1 MPNLSDLPGLP
12 GQAVSKIQQY
22 VERGAAELH
31 YVRKIFES
39 GAFRLE
45 PPQNYAAMAVE
56 IRKWGEFGM
65 LPSLNARRHPDRAA
79 CIDDDGEFTF
89 KELDEAAHAVA
100 NGLIEKGVK
109 GGDGVAILARNSRWF
124 LIAYFGAAR
133 VGARI
138 ILLNSEFSGPQ
149 IKEVSEREDAKL
161 IIYDDEYT
169 KAVQK
174 AEPELGK
181 LRALGT
187 NPDSD
192 ESSGSKDETLADL
205 IERSSKDPAPKASR
219 HASII
224 ILTSGTTGTP
234 KGANRSTP
242 PTLAPVGG
250 ILSHVPFK
258 ANEVTS
264 LPAPM
269 FHALGFLHGTIAMFL
284 GSTLVLRRKF
294 KPPLVLED
302 IEKHKVTAMV
312 VVPVML
318 SRILDAIEKMDKK
331 PDLSTLK
338 IVFVSGSALGA
349 DLAERALED
358 LGPVIYNMYGSTE
371 IAFAT
376 IAEPKHLQHNSSTV
390 GPVVKGVKVK
400 IYDDNGKELPQ
411 GEIGRIFVGN
421 AFPFEGYTGGGKKQI
436 IDGLLSSGDVGY
448 FGDDGLLYI
457 SGRDDEMI
465 VSGGENVF
473 PAEVEDLLNGH
484 PDVVEATAIGVEDKE
499 WGHRLRAFVVKKG
512 DADVDEDTLK
522 HYVRDHLARYKVP
535 REVIFLD
542 ELPRNPTG
550 KILKRELRE
559 MDPEDSGSGGK
570 GGKSKSD
577 SKSKADGGGKAK
589 DGADKAKTD
598 EADKKDDKDDKA
610 KADGADKKDDKA
622 DKESEKAE

>member
-1 MPNLSDLPGLP
+1 MPNRIGLP
-12 GQAVSKIQQY
+12 GQAVSKLQQY
-22 VERGAAELH
+22 LERGSAELH
-31 YVRKIFES
+31 YVRKIIEA
-39 GAFRLE
+39 GALRLE
-45 PPQNYAAMAVE
+45 PPLNYVAMADD

-65 LPSLNARRHPDRAA
+65 LPSVNARRTPDRAA
-79 CIDDDGEFTF
+79 LIDEEGELTYQ
-89 KELDEAAHAVA
+89 ELNEAVHAVA
-100 NGLIEKGVK
+100 NGLIGKGVR
-109 GGDGVAILARNSRWF
+109 GGDGVAILARNHRWF
-124 LIAYFGAAR
+124 VIANYGAAR

-149 IKEVSEREDAKL
+149 IKEVSEREGAKV

-169 KAVQK
+169 QAVSK
-174 AEPELGK
+174 AEPKLGK

-187 NPDSD
+187 NPDAD
-192 ESSGSKDETLADL
+192 EPSGSTDETLQEL
-205 IERSSKDPAPKASR
+205 IARSSKTPAPKASK

-258 ANEVTS
+258 AGEVTS

-269 FHALGFLHGTIAMFL
+269 FHALGYLHATIAMFL

-318 SRILDAIEKMDKK
+318 SRILDAIEKMDSR
-331 PDLSTLK
+331 PDLSSLR
-338 IVFVSGSALGA
+338 IVFISGSQLGA
-349 DLAERALED
+349 ELASRALKD
-358 LGPVIYNMYGSTE
+358 LGPVIYNMYGPTE

-376 IAEPKHLQHNSSTV
+376 IAGPKDMERNAATV

-400 IYDDNGKELPQ
+400 ILDDNGNELPQ
-411 GEIGRIFVGN
+411 GEVGRIFVGN
-421 AFPFEGYTGGGKKQI
+421 AFPFEGYTGGGNKQI

-448 FGDDGLLYI
+448 FDEHDLLYV

-473 PAEVEDLLNGH
+473 PAEVEDLISGH
-484 PDVVEATAIGVEDKE
+484 PDVVEATAIGVDDKD
-499 WGHRLRAFVVKKG
+499 WGHRLRAFVVKKQ
-512 DADVDEDTLK
+512 DASVDEDTIK
-522 HYVRDHLARYKVP
+522 VYVRDHLARYKVP
-535 REVIFLD
+535 REVIFLE

-559 MDPEDSGSGGK
+559 MEID
-570 GGKSKSD
+570 
-577 SKSKADGGGKAK
+577 
-589 DGADKAKTD
+589 
-598 EADKKDDKDDKA
+598 
-610 KADGADKKDDKA
+610 
-622 DKESEKAE
+622 

>member
-1 MPNLSDLPGLP
+1 MPNLLGLP
-12 GQAVSKIQQY
+12 GQAAAKVQQY
-22 VERGAAELH
+22 VERGSAELH

-39 GAFRLE
+39 GAFRIE
-45 PPQNYAAMAVE
+45 PPQNYAAMVAD
-56 IRKWGEFGM
+56 IYKWGEFGM
-65 LPSLNARRHPDRAA
+65 LPALNARRHPDRAA
-79 CIDDDGEFTF
+79 CIDEDGEFSYR
-89 KELDEAAHAVA
+89 ELDEAAHAVA

-109 GGDGVAILARNSRWF
+109 GGDGIAILARNTRWF

-133 VGARI
+133 AGARI

-149 IKEVSEREDAKL
+149 IKEVSEREGAKL

-169 KAVQK
+169 EAVSKAS
-174 AEPELGK
+174 PELGK

-192 ESSGSKDETLADL
+192 EKSGSKDDTLADL
-205 IERSSKDPAPKASR
+205 IERSDKKPAPKANKHS
-219 HASII
+219 SII

-242 PTLAPVGG
+242 PTLAPIGG

-258 ANEVTS
+258 AGEVTS

-318 SRILDAIEKMDKK
+318 SRILDAVEKMDKK
-331 PDLSTLK
+331 PDLSSLK

-349 DLAERALED
+349 DLAERGLKD

-376 IAEPKHLQHNSSTV
+376 IAEPKHLEHNSSTV

-400 IYDDNGKELPQ
+400 TYDDNGKELPQ
-411 GEIGRIFVGN
+411 GEVGRIFVGN

-448 FGDDGLLYI
+448 FDEDGLLFI

-473 PAEVEDLLNGH
+473 PAEVEDLITGH

-499 WGHRLRAFVVKKG
+499 WGHRLRAFVVKKDG
-512 DADVDEDTLK
+512 ADLDEDTVK

-535 REVIFLD
+535 REVVFLD

-559 MDPEDSGSGGK
+559 MDVD
-570 GGKSKSD
+570 
-577 SKSKADGGGKAK
+577 
-589 DGADKAKTD
+589 
-598 EADKKDDKDDKA
+598 
-610 KADGADKKDDKA
+610 
-622 DKESEKAE
+622 

>member
-1 MPNLSDLPGLP
+1 MPHLIDLPGL
-12 GQAVSKIQQY
+12 AVARIFQY

-31 YVRKIFES
+31 YVRKIIEA
-39 GAFRLE
+39 GGFRLE
-45 PPQNYAAMAVE
+45 PPQNYAAMVTD
-56 IRKWGEFGM
+56 IVKWGEFGM
-65 LPSLNARRHPDRAA
+65 LPSMNARRTPHRAA
-79 CIDDDGEFTF
+79 CIDEDGEFSYQ
-89 KELDEAAHAVA
+89 ELDEAAHAVA
-100 NGLIEKGVK
+100 NGLLDMGVR
-109 GGDGVAILARNSRWF
+109 GGDGVALLARNHRWF
-124 LIAYFGAAR
+124 LIANFGAAR

-149 IKEVSEREDAKL
+149 IKEVSEREGAKV

-169 KAVQK
+169 EAVSK
-174 AEPELGK
+174 AEPKLGK

-187 NPDSD
+187 NPDAD
-192 ESSGSKDETLADL
+192 EPSGSTDETLEEL
-205 IERSSKDPAPKASR
+205 IARSSKEPAPKAGK

-258 ANEVTS
+258 AGEVTS
-264 LPAPM
+264 LPSPM
-269 FHALGFLHGTIAMFL
+269 FHALGYLHGTIAMFL
-284 GSTLVLRRKF
+284 GSTLLLRRKF

-302 IEKHKVTAMV
+302 IEKHKATAMV

-318 SRILDAIEKMDKK
+318 SRILDAVEKMDQK
-331 PDLSTLK
+331 PDLSSLK
-338 IVFVSGSALGA
+338 VVFVSGSQLGA
-349 DLAERALED
+349 ELASRALKD

-376 IAEPKHLQHNSSTV
+376 IAGPKDLERNAATV

-400 IYDDNGKELPQ
+400 IFDDNGKELPQ
-411 GEIGRIFVGN
+411 GEVGRIFVGN
-421 AFPFEGYTGGGKKQI
+421 AFPFEGYTGGGNKQI

-448 FGDDGLLYI
+448 FDEYGLLYV

-473 PAEVEDLLNGH
+473 PAEVEDLISGH
-484 PDVVEATAIGVEDKE
+484 PEVIEATAIGVEDKE
-499 WGHRLRAFVVKKG
+499 WGHRLRAFVVRKQ
-512 DADVDEDTLK
+512 DASLDEDTVK

-535 REVIFLD
+535 REVVFLD

-550 KILKRELRE
+550 KILKRELR
-559 MDPEDSGSGGK
+559 DIDV
-570 GGKSKSD
+570 D
-577 SKSKADGGGKAK
+577 
-589 DGADKAKTD
+589 
-598 EADKKDDKDDKA
+598 
-610 KADGADKKDDKA
+610 
-622 DKESEKAE
+622 

>member
-1 MPNLSDLPGLP
+1 MPNLIDLP
-12 GQAVSKIQQY
+12 GQAVAKLVQY
-22 VERGAAELH
+22 AERGAAELH
-31 YVRKIFES
+31 YVRKIIEA
-39 GAFRLE
+39 GGFRLE
-45 PPQNYAAMAVE
+45 PPQNYAAMVSE
-56 IRKWGEFGM
+56 IAKWGEFGM
-65 LPSLNARRHPDRAA
+65 LPSMNARRTPHRAA
-79 CIDDDGEFTF
+79 CIDEDGEFSYQ
-89 KELDEAAHAVA
+89 ELDEAAHAVA
-100 NGLIEKGVK
+100 NGLLGMGVRA
-109 GGDGVAILARNSRWF
+109 GDGVALLARNHRWF
-124 LIAYFGAAR
+124 LIANYGAAR

-149 IKEVSEREDAKL
+149 IKEVAEREGAKV

-169 KAVQK
+169 EAVSK
-174 AEPELGK
+174 AEPKLGK

-187 NPDSD
+187 NPDAD
-192 ESSGSKDETLADL
+192 EPSGSTDETLEEL
-205 IERSSKDPAPKASR
+205 IARSSKEPAPKAGK

-258 ANEVTS
+258 ADEVTS

-269 FHALGFLHGTIAMFL
+269 FHALGYLHGTIGMFL
-284 GSTLVLRRKF
+284 GSTLILRRKF

-302 IEKHKVTAMV
+302 IEKHKATAMV

-318 SRILDAIEKMDKK
+318 SRVLDALEKMDKK
-331 PDLSTLK
+331 PDLSSLK
-338 IVFVSGSALGA
+338 VVFVSGSQLGA
-349 DLAERALED
+349 ELASRALKD

-376 IAEPKHLQHNSSTV
+376 IAGPKDLERNAATV

-400 IYDDNGKELPQ
+400 IFDDNGKELPQ
-411 GEIGRIFVGN
+411 GEVGRIFVGN
-421 AFPFEGYTGGGKKQI
+421 AFPFEGYTGGGHKQI

-448 FGDDGLLYI
+448 FDEHGLLYV

-473 PAEVEDLLNGH
+473 PAEVEDLISGH
-484 PDVVEATAIGVEDKE
+484 PEVIEATAIGVEDKE
-499 WGHRLRAFVVKKG
+499 WGHRLRAFVVKKQ
-512 DADVDEDTLK
+512 DASLDEDTVK

-535 REVIFLD
+535 REVVFLD

-559 MDPEDSGSGGK
+559 IDVD
-570 GGKSKSD
+570 
-577 SKSKADGGGKAK
+577 
-589 DGADKAKTD
+589 
-598 EADKKDDKDDKA
+598 
-610 KADGADKKDDKA
+610 
-622 DKESEKAE
+622 

>member
-1 MPNLSDLPGLP
+1 MPNLIDLP
-12 GQAVSKIQQY
+12 GQAVAKIFQY
-22 VERGAAELH
+22 AERGAAELH
-31 YVRKIFES
+31 YVRKIIEA

-45 PPQNYAAMAVE
+45 PPQNYAAMVAE
-56 IRKWGEFGM
+56 IAKWGEFGM
-65 LPSLNARRHPDRAA
+65 LPSMNARRTPHRAA
-79 CIDDDGEFTF
+79 CIDEEGEFTY
-89 KELDEAAHAVA
+89 KELDEASHAVA
-100 NGLIEKGVK
+100 NGLLDMGVK
-109 GGDGVAILARNSRWF
+109 AGDGVALLARNHRWF
-124 LIAYFGAAR
+124 LVANYGAAR

-149 IKEVSEREDAKL
+149 IKEVAEREGAKV

-169 KAVQK
+169 NAVSK
-174 AEPELGK
+174 AEPKLGK

-187 NPDSD
+187 NPDAD
-192 ESSGSKDETLADL
+192 EPSGSTDETLEEL
-205 IERSSKDPAPKASR
+205 IARSSKEPAPKAGK

-269 FHALGFLHGTIAMFL
+269 FHALGYLHGTLGLFL

-302 IEKHKVTAMV
+302 IEKHKATAMV

-318 SRILDAIEKMDKK
+318 SRLLDAVEKMDKK
-331 PDLSTLK
+331 PDLSSLNV
-338 IVFVSGSALGA
+338 VFVSGSQLGA
-349 DLAERALED
+349 ELASRALKD

-376 IAEPKHLQHNSSTV
+376 IAGPKDLQRNAATV

-400 IYDDNGKELPQ
+400 IFDDNGKELPQ
-411 GEIGRIFVGN
+411 GQVGRIFVGN
-421 AFPFEGYTGGGKKQI
+421 AFPFEGYTGGGGKQI

-448 FGDDGLLYI
+448 FDEHGLLYV

-473 PAEVEDLLNGH
+473 PAEVEDLISGH
-484 PDVVEATAIGVEDKE
+484 PEVVEATAIGVEDKE
-499 WGHRLRAFVVKKG
+499 WGHRLRAFVVKKQG
-512 DADVDEDTLK
+512 ASLDEDTVK

-559 MDPEDSGSGGK
+559 MD
-570 GGKSKSD
+570 
-577 SKSKADGGGKAK
+577 
-589 DGADKAKTD
+589 
-598 EADKKDDKDDKA
+598 
-610 KADGADKKDDKA
+610 
-622 DKESEKAE
+622 AE

>member
-1 MPNLSDLPGLP
+1 MPNLIDLP
-12 GQAVSKIQQY
+12 GQAVAKLQQY
-22 VERGAAELH
+22 AERGASELH
-31 YVRKIFES
+31 YLRKIIEA
-39 GAFRLE
+39 GGVRRE
-45 PPQNYAAMAVE
+45 PPQNYAAMAAD
-56 IRKWGEFGM
+56 IRKWGEIGM
-65 LPSLNARRHPDRAA
+65 LPSFNARRTPNRAA
-79 CIDDDGEFTF
+79 IIDDDGAVTY
-89 KELDEAAHAVA
+89 KELDEAANAVA
-100 NGLIEKGVK
+100 HGLLAKGVH
-109 GGDGVAILARNSRWF
+109 GGDGVAIRARNHRWF
-124 LIAYFGAAR
+124 SIANFGCAR

-149 IKEVSEREDAKL
+149 IKEVAEREGAKL
-161 IIYDDEYT
+161 IIYDDEYA
-169 KAVQK
+169 KAVSK
-174 AEPELGK
+174 ADPPLGK

-192 ESSGSKDETLADL
+192 EPSGSSDETLADL
-205 IERSSKDPAPKASR
+205 VARNSKSPAPKATK

-242 PTLAPVGG
+242 PTLAPIGG

-258 ANEVTS
+258 AGEVTS
-264 LPAPM
+264 LPSPM
-269 FHALGFLHGTIAMFL
+269 FHALGYLHATIAMFL
-284 GSTLVLRRKF
+284 GSTLLLRRRF

-302 IEKHKVTAMV
+302 IEKHKATALV

-318 SRILDAIEKMDKK
+318 SRILAALEKMDEK
-331 PDLSTLK
+331 PDLSSLR

-349 DLAERALED
+349 DLAERGLKD

-376 IAEPKHLQHNSSTV
+376 IAEPKHLEFNSSTA

-400 IYDDNGKELPQ
+400 IIDDNGKELPQ
-411 GEIGRIFVGN
+411 GEVGRIFVGTS
-421 AFPFEGYTGGGKKQI
+421 FPFEGYTGGGKKQI

-448 FGDDGLLYI
+448 FDERGLLYI

-473 PAEVEDLLNGH
+473 PAEVEDCISAH

-499 WGHRLRAFVVKKG
+499 WGHRLRAFVVKK
-512 DADVDEDTLK
+512 DNADLDEDTVKK
-522 HYVRDHLARYKVP
+522 HVKYQLAKYKVP
-535 REVIFLD
+535 REVVFLD

-559 MDPEDSGSGGK
+559 IDVD
-570 GGKSKSD
+570 
-577 SKSKADGGGKAK
+577 
-589 DGADKAKTD
+589 
-598 EADKKDDKDDKA
+598 
-610 KADGADKKDDKA
+610 
-622 DKESEKAE
+622 

>member
-1 MPNLSDLPGLP
+1 MPNLSDLPGL
-12 GQAVSKIQQY
+12 GKIQQY
-22 VERGAAELH
+22 VDRGTSELH
-31 YVRKIFES
+31 YVRKIVES

-45 PPQNYAAMAVE
+45 SPLNYAAMANE
-56 IRKWGEFGM
+56 IVKWGEFGM

-79 CIDDDGEFTF
+79 CIDEDGEFTY
-89 KELDEAAHAVA
+89 KQLDEAAHAVA
-100 NGLIEKGVK
+100 NALLAKGVRA
-109 GGDGVAILARNSRWF
+109 GDGVALLARNHRWF
-124 LIAYFGAAR
+124 LIANYGAAR

-149 IKEVSEREDAKL
+149 IKEVSEREGAKL

-169 KAVQK
+169 KAVSK
-174 AEPELGK
+174 AEPPLGK

-187 NPDSD
+187 NPDKD
-192 ESSGSKDETLADL
+192 QPSGSTDETLADL
-205 IERSSKDPAPKASR
+205 IARSSTAPAPKAGK

-269 FHALGFLHGTIAMFL
+269 FHALGYLHATIAMFL

-318 SRILDAIEKMDKK
+318 SRILDAVEKMHKK
-331 PDLSTLK
+331 PDLSSLK
-338 IVFVSGSALGA
+338 IVFVSGSQLGA
-349 DLAERALED
+349 ELASRALKD

-376 IAEPKHLQHNSSTV
+376 IAGPKDLERNPATV

-400 IYDDNGKELPQ
+400 ILDENGNELSQ
-411 GEIGRIFVGN
+411 GEVGRIFVGN
-421 AFPFEGYTGGGKKQI
+421 AFPFEGYTGGGHKQI
-436 IDGLLSSGDVGY
+436 IDGLMSSGDVGY
-448 FGDDGLLYI
+448 FDEHGLLYV

-473 PAEVEDLLNGH
+473 PAEVEDLISGH

-499 WGHRLRAFVVKKG
+499 WGARLRAFVVKKP
-512 DADVDEDTLK
+512 DAEVDEDTIK

-559 MDPEDSGSGGK
+559 MEV
-570 GGKSKSD
+570 
-577 SKSKADGGGKAK
+577 
-589 DGADKAKTD
+589 
-598 EADKKDDKDDKA
+598 E
-610 KADGADKKDDKA
+610 
-622 DKESEKAE
+622 

>member
-1 MPNLSDLPGLP
+1 MPNLIDFP
-12 GQAVSKIQQY
+12 GQAVAKIQQY
-22 VERGAAELH
+22 AGRGAAELH
-31 YVRKIFES
+31 YLRKIIES

-45 PPQNYAAMAVE
+45 PPLNYAAMAAD
-56 IRKWGEFGM
+56 IWNWGEFGM
-65 LPSLNARRHPDRAA
+65 LPSLNARRTPNRAA
-79 CIDDDGEFTF
+79 LIDDDGPLTY

-100 NGLIEKGVK
+100 HGLLAKGVR
-109 GGDGVAILARNSRWF
+109 GGDGVAILARNHRWF
-124 LIAYFGAAR
+124 VIANFGCAR

-149 IKEVSEREDAKL
+149 IKEVAEREGAKL

-169 KAVQK
+169 EAVSKAD
-174 AEPELGK
+174 PPLGK

-187 NPDSD
+187 NPDSG
-192 ESSGSKDETLADL
+192 EPSGSTDETLADL
-205 IERSSKDPAPKASR
+205 VARNSKSPAPKATK

-242 PTLAPVGG
+242 PTLAPIGG

-258 ANEVTS
+258 AGEVTS
-264 LPAPM
+264 LPSPM
-269 FHALGFLHGTIAMFL
+269 FHALGYLHATIAMFL
-284 GSTLVLRRKF
+284 GSTLVLRRRF
-294 KPPLVLED
+294 KPALVLQD
-302 IEKHKVTAMV
+302 IEKHKATALV

-318 SRILDAIEKMDKK
+318 SRILAAVEQMEKK
-331 PDLSTLK
+331 PDLSSLR

-349 DLAERALED
+349 DLAERALKD
-358 LGPVIYNMYGSTE
+358 IGPVIYNMYGSTE
-371 IAFAT
+371 IAFAS
-376 IAEPKHLQHNSSTV
+376 IAEPKHLQRNSSTV

-400 IYDDNGKELPQ
+400 IFDDNGEELPR
-411 GEIGRIFVGN
+411 GEVGRIFVGTT
-421 AFPFEGYTGGGKKQI
+421 FPFEGYTGGGNKQI

-448 FGDDGLLYI
+448 FDEDGLLYV

-473 PAEVEDLLNGH
+473 PAEVEDLITGH

-499 WGHRLRAFVVKKG
+499 WGHRLRAFVVKKQ
-512 DADVDEDTLK
+512 DASLDEDTVK

-550 KILKRELRE
+550 KILKRELR
-559 MDPEDSGSGGK
+559 DLDV
-570 GGKSKSD
+570 D
-577 SKSKADGGGKAK
+577 
-589 DGADKAKTD
+589 
-598 EADKKDDKDDKA
+598 
-610 KADGADKKDDKA
+610 
-622 DKESEKAE
+622 